1 MAANDGSRILTVP
14 DEIKDYRPLFPT
26 GNLFVSLPIVSP
38 ADGSVERVNLLHM
51 QAKGLVEFAG
61 KGESGGKPLLAP
73 WLGVEGQPV
82 ELEGRLEWEQLE
94 HWIPRFRFESPDF
107 GLALTGTI
115 YAPVGHK
122 GFVYVLEVENTTGGG
137 GEEGESEEEESP
149 GRESQ
154 EGEPIEV
161 SLGLDGLW
169 CYSLQTLYT
178 SRHLNSHHHVYYN
191 KWSKGPI
198 FETRPGTSLAALA
211 ASASDELDW
220 CGWRRVGG
228 VDSGAGLTASTASPL
243 TPWGL
248 EDRKAVDDEPGS
260 VRPGEASAEVRVPEG
275 EGIYWAL
282 GKTVRLEPGES
293 YSLAFH
299 WACNQEGD
307 GARTTAVDLARH
319 GWRKLLEET
328 RQWLKARQYQVPG
341 DHESGD
347 GASPDETGGNSH
359 GETAPLSPAANGGRL
374 THLLN
379 LNNLFNYF
387 FAQGYTIDTE
397 DLVLVTSRSP
407 RYYVSAAFWARDAL
421 LWSFPAILLV
431 DKAQA
436 REALYAAFTRY
447 MKHAGIHSLY
457 IDGSLLYP
465 GFELDELAAYLIA
478 LHYYVKMTDDKEI
491 LTEPW
496 VKRGVSRVMS
506 ILRTKKHRQVDL
518 YETFLYPSDDPAEHP
533 YVTYDNVVAWRA
545 LQIAARLYTAWG
557 DEEMRAWA
565 AEQAEA
571 LAKAIRNHCIVE
583 GPLGPMYAWC
593 VDPDTGECTIYD
605 EPPGSLRMLHYYGF
619 CRLDDPIYQNTV
631 RWIFSEHNP
640 HYYPEA
646 RFNEVG
652 CPHTDEPFVMGLFNG
667 LLNGGVDQALE
678 ILRTAELDAGLAC
691 EGFDRQTGIVKTG
704 AGFATCSGFL
714 AYAMWYALVRKPA

>member
-1 MAANDGSRILTVP
+1 MAISARFVRTGTVP
-14 DEIKDYRPLFPT
+14 RFMVSWHLILPGLEPLS
-26 GNLFVSLPIVSP
+26 GLLQELPP
-38 ADGSVERVNLLHM
+38 AV
-51 QAKGLVEFAG
+51 AG
-61 KGESGGKPLLAP
+61 KVNGGCSGAVALLVAGPVKGEAIALP
-73 WLGVEGQPV
+73 WLQP
-82 ELEGRLEWEQLE
+82 
-94 HWIPRFRFESPDF
+94 H
-107 GLALTGTI
+107 GL
-115 YAPVGHK
+115 
-122 GFVYVLEVENTTGGG
+122 
-137 GEEGESEEEESP
+137 
-149 GRESQ
+149 
-154 EGEPIEV
+154 
-161 SLGLDGLW
+161 
-169 CYSLQTLYT
+169 
-178 SRHLNSHHHVYYN
+178 
-191 KWSKGPI
+191 SKGPVD
-198 FETRPGTSLAALA
+198 PLSL
-211 ASASDELDW
+211 W
-220 CGWRRVGG
+220 NPHF
-228 VDSGAGLTASTASPL
+228 GAGLSRPDTA
-243 TPWGL
+243 GL
-248 EDRKAVDDEPGS
+248 VIDSLPVFKAPGGQGRCGRCGQSGATVD
-260 VRPGEASAEVRVPEG
+260 
-275 EGIYWAL
+275 
-282 GKTVRLEPGES
+282 
-293 YSLAFH
+293 
-299 WACNQEGD
+299 
-307 GARTTAVDLARH
+307 
-319 GWRKLLEET
+319 
-328 RQWLKARQYQVPG
+328 
-341 DHESGD
+341 
-347 GASPDETGGNSH
+347 
-359 GETAPLSPAANGGRL
+359 
-374 THLLN
+374 
-379 LNNLFNYF
+379 
-387 FAQGYTIDTE
+387 
-397 DLVLVTSRSP
+397 
-407 RYYVSAAFWARDAL
+407 
-421 LWSFPAILLV
+421 
-431 DKAQA
+431 
-436 REALYAAFTRY
+436 
-447 MKHAGIHSLY
+447 
-457 IDGSLLYP
+457 
-465 GFELDELAAYLIA
+465 AAYLIA